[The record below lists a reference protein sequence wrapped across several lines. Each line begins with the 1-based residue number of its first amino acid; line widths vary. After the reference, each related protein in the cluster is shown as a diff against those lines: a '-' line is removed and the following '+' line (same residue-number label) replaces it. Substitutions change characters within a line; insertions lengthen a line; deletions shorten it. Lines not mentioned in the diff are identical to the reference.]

1 MLRKSGKQIS
11 PYVHIIVAIAVAK
24 MKIIKRI
31 GMKERL
37 REDEKEEEEVEE
49 KIYEKKPLG

>member
-1 MLRKSGKQIS
+1 MLGKSGKQIS

-31 GMKERL
+31 GMKERE
-37 REDEKEEEEVEE
+37 REDEKEEET
-49 KIYEKKPLG
+49 IYEKKTIGLA